1 MQFPTDTLDY
11 AGKFALALAL
21 SGALGLERERK
32 GRAAGLRTHV
42 IVCLGAT
49 LAMVV
54 SDILAAEWN
63 NSDAH
68 VWLDR
73 GRIAAGIVTGIGFIG
88 AGTIINQGSIHR
100 GLTTAAMLWFVAVLG
115 IAIGV
120 GYYALAVIATVFALL
135 SVLLLE
141 RVGALLPEQV
151 QFALSVRVA
160 GGTKRIN
167 DLERFIERQGYV
179 VMAARLRVTDDDETQ
194 RTDMTFD
201 ILSRRK
207 QTVEDLIG
215 QIQAEFPGTLRI
227 TVER

>member
-1 MQFPTDTLDY
+1 MDLSSDTLFY
-11 AGKFALALAL
+11 LGKFALAVAL
-21 SGALGLERERK
+21 SGVLGLERERK

-42 IVCLGAT
+42 VVCLGAT

-68 VWLDR
+68 TWLDR
-73 GRIAAGIVTGIGFIG
+73 GRIAAAIITGIGFIG

-120 GYYALAVIATVFALL
+120 GYYALAIIATAFALL

-141 RVGALLPEQV
+141 HVGTLLPEQV

-160 GGTKRIN
+160 GGTQRIN

-179 VMAARLRVTDDDETQ
+179 VMAARLRVTEDEDKQ

-207 QTVEDLIG
+207 QTVEDLIRD
-215 QIQAEFPGTLRI
+215 IQTEFPGTLRI

>member
-1 MQFPTDTLDY
+1 MELPTDVLGY
-11 AGKFALALAL
+11 CGKFALAIVL

-42 IVCLGAT
+42 VVCLGST
-49 LAMVV
+49 LAMIV

-63 NSDAH
+63 NSDAP

-88 AGTIINQGSIHR
+88 AGTIINVGSIHR

-120 GYYALAVIATVFALL
+120 GYYSLSVIATAFALL

-141 RVGALLPEQV
+141 RAGKFLPGHV

-160 GGTKRIN
+160 GGSQRIS
-167 DLERFIERQGYV
+167 DMERFIEKQGYV
-179 VMAARLRVTDDDETQ
+179 VMAARLRVSEEQDP
-194 RTDMTFD
+194 RADMTFE
-201 ILSRRK
+201 IMSHGK
-207 QTVEDLIG
+207 QSIEDLIDR
-215 QIQAEFPGTLRI
+215 IQQEFPGTRRI
-227 TVER
+227 TIER